1 MGGGGGGGVGRKV
14 EKQILGDLMPERMH
28 TWAAKDV
35 EGALVVLGERAD
47 AGGPVTSACGATL
60 A

>member
-1 MGGGGGGGVGRKV
+1 M

-28 TWAAKDV
+28 TWEAKDV
-35 EGALVVLGERAD
+35 EGAVSALGGRAD